1 VEAIDLGILPDDAA
15 DCAAA
20 LRAAAGGHD
29 LLLTSGGVSTGE
41 EDHVRA
47 AIEAGGRL
55 VFWRLA
61 VKPGRPAAM
70 GVIDGTPVLGLPGN
84 PVAAV
89 VTFLHLA
96 RPLVLRLAGA
106 APEPLP
112 RFTAEAAFAYRKK
125 AGRREY
131 VRVRL
136 RPGGAMPVAEKFARE
151 GAGLLTSLTESDA
164 FVELPEDVLAVAPG
178 DTVWVLPF
186 AAVF

>member
-1 VEAIDLGILPDDAA
+1 VK
-15 DCAAA
+15 
-20 LRAAAGGHD
+20 
-29 LLLTSGGVSTGE
+29 
-41 EDHVRA
+41 A
-47 AIEAGGRL
+47 AIESGGRL

-70 GVIDGTPVLGLPGN
+70 GVVDGTPVVGLPGN

-96 RPLVLRLAGA
+96 RPLVLRLGGA

-112 RFTAEAAFAYRKK
+112 RFAARAGFGYRKK

-136 RPGGAMPVAEKFARE
+136 EAGLPLPVARKFERD
-151 GAGLLTSLTESDA
+151 GAGLLSSLTESDA
-164 FVELPEDVLAVAPG
+164 FAELDEAVLAVAPG
-178 DTVWVLPF
+178 DTVVVLPF
-186 AAVF
+186 AALF